1 MGKKIKSRAPG
12 NRHNTPRGITAGCS
26 EQTYPRHTSKT
37 AYCCY
42 RQVLTGFTA
51 VRCTGPTLQRP
62 LPFPY
67 LTMLCLR
74 PGIKPCYSG
83 LQVQGT
89 AGSPSGTAN
98 LKTLL
103 YLYYTRKALLLTTDY
118 FYLKRS
124 LAGKSFIQRTSGV
137 RRTPFSQGR
146 RLSCR
151 R

>member
-1 MGKKIKSRAPG
+1 MAGIYIVQYKKRFSDKIKSRAPG
-12 NRHNTPRGITAGCS
+12 DRNSATRGITAGCS

-67 LTMLCLR
+67 LTTLCLK

-98 LKTLL
+98 FIILFYCTHIVPKKRCVCYKLFLTIV
-103 YLYYTRKALLLTTDY
+103 YLNYISFLG
-118 FYLKRS
+118 S
-124 LAGKSFIQRTSGV
+124 LAEN
-137 RRTPFSQGR
+137 
-146 RLSCR
+146 
-151 R
+151 